1 MTEVGGSR
9 DVLTDLLVGSISGSA
24 GQFCGHPLDTIKVRL
39 MKDSRGIY
47 RNSVDCLVKT
57 VRSEGFRGIW
67 KGIVPPMISVG
78 CYQAVA
84 FASFSAA
91 LPLFTSEIEEN
102 ASVSSLFAAGCLSGL
117 ATVLVTTPTDLVK
130 IRLQLDTASSAADRK
145 YRSALECFRGIYRTE
160 GFRGLYRGALVTAWR
175 DTASTGLYFAVYHV
189 TKRTLRKYCES
200 DSATE
205 LISGG
210 LSGMLAWASIGP
222 IDGIKT
228 RVQAGPKTGTASLS
242 MISVAR
248 DIQAE
253 GGTRQLFRGA
263 GPMVARA
270 FVANAV
276 IFSVYEECWRQ
287 IGRA

>member
-1 MTEVGGSR
+1 MPLSPPPIEIFGQRTLRS
-9 DVLTDLLVGSISGSA
+9 LT
-24 GQFCGHPLDTIKVRL
+24 
-39 MKDSRGIY
+39 
-47 RNSVDCLVKT
+47 
-57 VRSEGFRGIW
+57 
-67 KGIVPPMISVG
+67 
-78 CYQAVA
+78 
-84 FASFSAA
+84 SFHGNH
-91 LPLFTSEIEEN
+91 T
-102 ASVSSLFAAGCLSGL
+102 LFALLLHFFLPSLS
-117 ATVLVTTPTDLVK
+117 
-130 IRLQLDTASSAADRK
+130 
-145 YRSALECFRGIYRTE
+145 
-160 GFRGLYRGALVTAWR
+160 
-175 DTASTGLYFAVYHV
+175 
-189 TKRTLRKYCES
+189 RKYCES